1 MENGIDT
8 ATATTSEDQQ
18 RITRSAGIVSI
29 AVMASRLLGLVRE
42 KVIAYY
48 FAAGVGGDAFYAAF
62 RIPNLMRDLFGE
74 GALSKAF
81 VTTFTAT
88 ELEDGEEAA
97 WRLASRVFNA
107 SFLLLTLITLIGISL
122 PPLSSI

>member
-88 ELEDGEEAA
+88 ELKTAKKRLGV
-97 WRLASRVFNA
+97 WRAGFSTRV
-107 SFLLLTLITLIGISL
+107 
-122 PPLSSI
+122 SSY

>member
-8 ATATTSEDQQ
+8 ATTATSEDQQ

-62 RIPNLMRDLFGE
+62 RIPNLMRDLGE
-74 GALSKAF
+74 GAWHSREGRC
-81 VTTFTAT
+81 VGVR
-88 ELEDGEEAA
+88 GEPG
-97 WRLASRVFNA
+97 F
-107 SFLLLTLITLIGISL
+107 
-122 PPLSSI
+122 

>member
-18 RITRSAGIVSI
+18 RVTRSAGIVSI

-48 FAAGVGGDAFYAAF
+48 FA
-62 RIPNLMRDLFGE
+62 
-74 GALSKAF
+74 S
-81 VTTFTAT
+81 
-88 ELEDGEEAA
+88 
-97 WRLASRVFNA
+97 LASVVMRSMRRFG
-107 SFLLLTLITLIGISL
+107 FRT
-122 PPLSSI
+122 